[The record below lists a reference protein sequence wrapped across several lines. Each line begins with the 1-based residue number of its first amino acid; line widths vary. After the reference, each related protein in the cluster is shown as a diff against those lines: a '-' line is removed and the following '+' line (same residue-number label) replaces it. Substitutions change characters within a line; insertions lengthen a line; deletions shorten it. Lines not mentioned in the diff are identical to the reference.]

1 MQTERRQLLQRNK
14 SLGDE
19 LETATRQ
26 SALESG
32 VTVLNA
38 ELTSTKEMFQK
49 KVVSLSLERDEAVRK
64 AQDKVVV
71 LVRQRD
77 EAISSAD
84 AATSRAAA
92 VEATVAVLRA
102 ESEAAC
108 ATNSRALA
116 AARDSS
122 SAVQRELV
130 ACRAAASASSSE
142 QSTLLRAAQGKA
154 AAAEQQATSLRVELD
169 AYRAAHSS
177 LRVELDAYR
186 AAHSS
191 SDEDVVAFKSAKDD
205 ALAAAADAAARATAA
220 EQQASSLRI
229 ELDASRAAHSS
240 PDEDAALKS
249 EKDDALAAAADAAAR
264 ATAAEQQVTS
274 LQTELDARRADPAVN
289 PFVRGSSA
297 RTRPTRTSSLDE
309 DMAAL
314 KSEKDDALSAAA
326 DAAARTTAAEQQASS
341 LRIELDASRAAH
353 SSPDEDIAALK
364 SEKDDALA
372 AAADAAARATAAE
385 QQASSLQSELDACRA
400 AHSSSEEDIVALK
413 SAKKDALAAAEEA
426 DTRAAAAEQ
435 QAAKLQI
442 DLDATVVR
450 ETAESNARAAADA
463 TKRAEALATDERN
476 NATVPSREEGSKPLN
491 VPFTLIFE
499 QLSPDAFNEDRKR
512 SLISDLA
519 STLGIEEERVEIRTC
534 SAGSLVVEGSVKVS
548 SEGDAKVMKS
558 RIETNDVP
566 LDENVWGS
574 CSVMMGDLFNGPTT
588 EDLEQLRLEISGAN
602 TTATLMRDKASTM
615 SERATAAEHQAA
627 MLRSAKDDALAAAA
641 DADARAAAAEQ
652 QASSLRVEL
661 DAYRA
666 AHSSSDEDVA
676 ALKSAKDDALAAAVD
691 ADARAT
697 AVEQQ
702 ATSLQTELDA
712 RRAAPAV
719 NPFVRGSS
727 ARTRPTRTSSL
738 DEDVASLKSEKDV
751 ALSAAADADAR
762 AVAAEHQAASLQAEL
777 DAFRRTQT
785 QNTADE
791 PLQSL
796 SSPVFDGEVSMALA
810 LTTSPPNE
818 EVAKL
823 RAAKEDAD
831 ARAAAAEQ
839 ALARCDQS
847 SVDLPDSAMMAKQLD
862 HAELC
867 AAKED
872 ADARAAA
879 AEQTLAR
886 CNQIMDLPDSAMM
899 AKQLAQARAAE
910 KDTAVIISTLQHEM
924 DDLNAR
930 NVSVEK
936 EDALAAAVTACASV
950 AEQMSVSYRQ
960 TFEEKKVL
968 LAASE
973 TAIERAEKAEEAAA
987 LLRSAL
993 EDATHGPPPLGIAA
1007 SSNSLISLSTSGADS
1022 GPHAQQHDR
1031 DDDDDDDDDG
1041 DATSS
1046 DTLFLPLA
1054 STRDRNV
1061 VLIEPAADELPR
1073 VAEAPAPSVSHHS
1086 ALSEI
1091 EDATHGPPPLGIAA
1105 SSHSLVSLSTSDAD
1119 SEFRAKQHDRDD
1131 DDEDDDDCDATSSD
1145 TIFLPP
1151 ALTRDR
1157 DVMLID
1163 PAADELPRVAE
1174 APAPSILHHWA
1185 LSEIDQKGFEA
1196 STLPF
1201 LNQEALE
1208 HAPNHPSNDE
1218 TDSSVG
1224 SFSSCEEEPPP
1235 PGNGAEY
1242 DSDRDSADT
1251 SVCASVGVDASKSND
1266 TADYLRQRER
1276 ARALIER
1283 ASSSPTATPAT
1294 ENRVE

>member
-1 MQTERRQLLQRNK
+1 MASLQTERRQLLQQNK

-49 KVVSLSLERDEAVRK
+49 KVVSLSLERDEAVTK

-130 ACRAAASASSSE
+130 TCRAAASASSSE

-169 AYRAAHSS
+169 AH
-177 LRVELDAYR
+177 R

-220 EQQASSLRI
+220 EQQA
-229 ELDASRAAHSS
+229 
-240 PDEDAALKS
+240 
-249 EKDDALAAAADAAAR
+249 
-264 ATAAEQQVTS
+264 TS
-274 LQTELDARRADPAVN
+274 LQQSELDGCRADPAVMN

-309 DMAAL
+309 DM
-314 KSEKDDALSAAA
+314 
-326 DAAARTTAAEQQASS
+326 
-341 LRIELDASRAAH
+341 
-353 SSPDEDIAALK
+353 AALK

-435 QAAKLQI
+435 QAAKLQT
-442 DLDATVVR
+442 DLDATVAR

-476 NATVPSREEGSKPLN
+476 NATVPSREEGSTPLN

-534 SAGSLVVEGSVKVS
+534 SAGSLVIEGSVKVS

-615 SERATAAEHQAA
+615 SERTTAAEHQAA

-661 DAYRA
+661 DA
-666 AHSSSDEDVA
+666 
-676 ALKSAKDDALAAAVD
+676 ALAAAAD

-702 ATSLQTELDA
+702 AISLQSELDA
-712 RRAAPAV
+712 CCAAPAV

-738 DEDVASLKSEKDV
+738 DEDVAALKSEKDV

-810 LTTSPPNE
+810 LTTSAPNE

-839 ALARCDQS
+839 
-847 SVDLPDSAMMAKQLD
+847 
-862 HAELC
+862 
-867 AAKED
+867 
-872 ADARAAA
+872 
-879 AEQTLAR
+879 TLAR
-886 CNQIMDLPDSAMM
+886 RNQIMDLPDSAMM

-973 TAIERAEKAEEAAA
+973 TAVARAEKAEEAAA

-1007 SSNSLISLSTSGADS
+1007 SSHSLISLSTSGADS
-1022 GPHAQQHDR
+1022 EPHAQQHDR
-1031 DDDDDDDDDG
+1031 DADDDDDDDG

-1061 VLIEPAADELPR
+1061 VLIE
-1073 VAEAPAPSVSHHS
+1073 
-1086 ALSEI
+1086 
-1091 EDATHGPPPLGIAA
+1091 
-1105 SSHSLVSLSTSDAD
+1105 
-1119 SEFRAKQHDRDD
+1119 
-1131 DDEDDDDCDATSSD
+1131 
-1145 TIFLPP
+1145 
-1151 ALTRDR
+1151 
-1157 DVMLID
+1157 

-1224 SFSSCEEEPPP
+1224 SFSSCEEAPPP

-1266 TADYLRQRER
+1266 TADYLRAAQRER

>member
-1 MQTERRQLLQRNK
+1 VHTDYAGDDPTATTKAWSPPRRSATRKNMDTRAWSPPHSTASPPQMDASSNADWNDQFIRSSGWLEQDAAEVQRAAQALMEKQLTEARAGYKRNMLQMRDEFRSQIKILRAQYDKAAARAANAVVVAKTTSEALEVAQREAFEAFGSLRATLRERDHSKAECINLRKQNKELRAVLSEQDALETRAGLLIKLSEQGEQHKTEMASMQTERRQLLQRNK

-49 KVVSLSLERDEAVRK
+49 KVVSLSLERDEAVTK

-71 LVRQRD
+71 LVRQPD

-122 SAVQRELV
+122 SSVQRELV
-130 ACRAAASASSSE
+130 TCRAAASASSSE

-220 EQQASSLRI
+220 EQQATSLQQSELDGFRAASAVMNPFVRGSSARTRPTRTSSL
-229 ELDASRAAHSS
+229 
-240 PDEDAALKS
+240 DEDMAALKS
-249 EKDDALAAAADAAAR
+249 EKDDALSAAADAGAR

-309 DMAAL
+309 D
-314 KSEKDDALSAAA
+314 
-326 DAAARTTAAEQQASS
+326 
-341 LRIELDASRAAH
+341 
-353 SSPDEDIAALK
+353 
-364 SEKDDALA
+364 
-372 AAADAAARATAAE
+372 
-385 QQASSLQSELDACRA
+385 
-400 AHSSSEEDIVALK
+400 
-413 SAKKDALAAAEEA
+413 
-426 DTRAAAAEQ
+426 
-435 QAAKLQI
+435 
-442 DLDATVVR
+442 
-450 ETAESNARAAADA
+450 
-463 TKRAEALATDERN
+463 
-476 NATVPSREEGSKPLN
+476 
-491 VPFTLIFE
+491 
-499 QLSPDAFNEDRKR
+499 
-512 SLISDLA
+512 
-519 STLGIEEERVEIRTC
+519 
-534 SAGSLVVEGSVKVS
+534 
-548 SEGDAKVMKS
+548 
-558 RIETNDVP
+558 
-566 LDENVWGS
+566 
-574 CSVMMGDLFNGPTT
+574 
-588 EDLEQLRLEISGAN
+588 
-602 TTATLMRDKASTM
+602 
-615 SERATAAEHQAA
+615 
-627 MLRSAKDDALAAAA
+627 
-641 DADARAAAAEQ
+641 
-652 QASSLRVEL
+652 
-661 DAYRA
+661 
-666 AHSSSDEDVA
+666 VA
-676 ALKSAKDDALAAAVD
+676 A
-691 ADARAT
+691 
-697 AVEQQ
+697 
-702 ATSLQTELDA
+702 
-712 RRAAPAV
+712 
-719 NPFVRGSS
+719 
-727 ARTRPTRTSSL
+727 
-738 DEDVASLKSEKDV
+738 LKSEKDV

-810 LTTSPPNE
+810 LTTSAPNE

-839 ALARCDQS
+839 ALARCDES

-886 CNQIMDLPDSAMM
+886 RNQIMDLPDSAMM

-973 TAIERAEKAEEAAA
+973 TAIARAEKAEEAAA

-993 EDATHGPPPLGIAA
+993 EDATHGPPPLGTAA
-1007 SSNSLISLSTSGADS
+1007 SSHSLISLSTSGADS
-1022 GPHAQQHDR
+1022 EPHAQQHDR

-1073 VAEAPAPSVSHHS
+1073 VAEAPAPSISHHS

-1105 SSHSLVSLSTSDAD
+1105 SSHSLVSLSTSGAD

-1131 DDEDDDDCDATSSD
+1131 DDEDDDDGDATSSD

-1157 DVMLID
+1157 DVMLIE

-1174 APAPSILHHWA
+1174 APAPSILHHSA

-1208 HAPNHPSNDE
+1208 HAPNQLSNDE
-1218 TDSSVG
+1218 IDSSVG
-1224 SFSSCEEEPPP
+1224 SFSSCKEAPPP

-1266 TADYLRQRER
+1266 TADYLRAAQRER